1 MGREEQ
7 VAGGEKVRSERR
19 DDVLVAIIDNP
30 PTAALTASVRRGLD
44 AALDMLSSDP
54 GLKALVIA
62 GGSTGFATGADI
74 QEDASPDTPELD
86 EICDQIENSAK
97 PVFAA
102 IAGVALG
109 GGLELAMAAHVRIA
123 RPDAR
128 LGSPEITLGLVPNAG
143 GTQRLPKLVG
153 GVAALKLL
161 LSGRAVTGEQ
171 AQKLGLVDGLV
182 PAGKD
187 LVDATVEAARLHAA
201 TGRPLLR
208 SSVRRDRLGEGT
220 AFLEAV
226 AAHRKAAD
234 VSPLD
239 APSRMIE
246 LIEAALLLP
255 YDIGRGMEQAVFDD
269 LVASEHTKS
278 LRHVFAAE
286 RQLQAATRWQGRV
299 QSRPMTGVAVV
310 GAQGLGAEVV
320 VQCLDAG
327 FVVTVAEEND
337 AALEDGVARIIGHFD
352 ARVAA
357 GSMSEEAVE
366 AVLDRMHT
374 LSGFDKV
381 SEADVVL
388 DPAPVLTRKRVSAL
402 DAVMKAGA
410 ILVIGGEKVDV
421 GTVAATTGRAS
432 DVVGMRFYPGVRRNR
447 LVEMSVTDVTGP
459 RAVAT
464 ARALAQKLGR
474 LIVDVAPGKLS
485 VGTRILEALHAAA
498 DLCLEDG
505 ARVAQIDAAL
515 RDWGL
520 PFGSFAWRDMTGIE
534 RHSAPRGMEGRRGGG
549 IDAVLVSTGRPG
561 ISVGRGYYVYS
572 QPGKPGVPDPMVEQ
586 MVEADRAAKQIT
598 ARRLTDGEVRARCV
612 AAMAAAGAQMLQE
625 GIVRRAA
632 DIDMVAIHG
641 LGFARRTGGVM
652 FAADLM
658 GLGTVR
664 RIVAGMAAVTPRIP
678 PPPDLLVERAASGV
692 ALSAEP
698 ETLETPAAPEAPAEP
713 DTPDTPDTPET
724 PAGPETPEALAE
736 QDADDDNH
744 KADD

>member
-7 VAGGEKVRSERR
+7 VTDPEQVRSERR
-19 DDVLVAIIDNP
+19 DDVLVVHLDNP
-30 PTAALTASVRRGLD
+30 PSAALNASVRRGLG
-44 AALDMLSSDP
+44 AALDLFASDTS
-54 GLKALVIA
+54 LVALVVT
-62 GGSTGFATGADI
+62 GGSQSFATGADI
-74 QEDASPDTPELD
+74 ADVAPPDTPALD
-86 EICDQIENSAK
+86 VLCDRIEASEK

-102 IAGVALG
+102 IAGAALG
-109 GGLELAMAAHVRIA
+109 GGLELAIATHVRLA

-171 AQKLGLVDGLV
+171 AHKLGLVDGIV
-182 PAGKD
+182 APKSD
-187 LVDATVEAARLHAA
+187 LIDAAVEAARRHASDGLPLHR
-201 TGRPLLR
+201 T
-208 SSVRRDRLGEGT
+208 SVRRDRLGEGT

-234 VSPLD
+234 ISPLD

-255 YDIGRGMEQAVFDD
+255 YDIGRGMEQAVFED
-269 LVASEHTKS
+269 LVTSEHTKS

-286 RQLQAATRWQGRV
+286 RQLQAATRWTGRV
-299 QSRPMTGVAVV
+299 PSRPMTGVAVV

-327 FVVTVAEEND
+327 FLVTVAEEND
-337 AALEDGVARIIGHFD
+337 AALEDGVSRIIGHYD

-357 GSMSEEAVE
+357 RSMTEDEVDTA
-366 AVLDRMHT
+366 LDRMHT
-374 LSGFDKV
+374 LSGFERV
-381 SEADVVL
+381 SDADVVL
-388 DPAPVLTRKRVSAL
+388 DPAPVLTRKRVDAL

-410 ILVIGGEKVDV
+410 IMLIGGEKVDV
-421 GTVAATTGRAS
+421 GTVAATTSRAS

-447 LVEMSVTDVTGP
+447 LVEMSVTDATGP

-464 ARALAQKLGR
+464 ARALARKLGR

-485 VGTRILEALHAAA
+485 VGTRLIEALHAAA

-505 ARVAQIDAAL
+505 ARVTQVDAAL

-520 PFGSFAWRDMTGIE
+520 PFGSFGWRDVTGIE
-534 RHSAPRGMEGRRGGG
+534 RHSAPHGMEGVRGGG
-549 IDAVLVSTGRPG
+549 IDAVLVSTGRNG
-561 ISVGRGYYVYS
+561 IATGRGYYIHG
-572 QPGKPGVPDPMVEQ
+572 QPGKPGIPDPEIEE

-612 AAMAAAGAQMLQE
+612 AAMASAGAKMLEE
-625 GIVRRAA
+625 GVVKRGA
-632 DIDMVAIHG
+632 DIDMVAVHG

-658 GLGTVR
+658 GLETVV
-664 RIVAGMAAVTPRIP
+664 RIVSAMSAVTTRIP
-678 PPPDLLVERAASGV
+678 PPPALLVERAENGL

-698 ETLETPAAPEAPAEP
+698 EMPVARDTSDGSAE
-713 DTPDTPDTPET
+713 E
-724 PAGPETPEALAE
+724 
-736 QDADDDNH
+736 DADDDH
-744 KADD
+744 HQADG